1 MQINVDLKGVAPL
14 EARRIIKAIAAFT
27 GIAVDFPISMQERV
41 HEIVHGAVAEQTP
54 VGKAPEPIA
63 HVVSATMM
71 ADGNGISVALK
82 PTDTPDAA
90 AIFGAAAP
98 FVPATVDAAA
108 LPTAPVV
115 QPASSLPML
124 PAPQAPVVMPVAT
137 TSAATPTPP
146 AVTVDKDGLPWD
158 ARIHSSSKALNADGR
173 WRAKKGLNDDAM
185 VATVQAEL
193 RALMAIPAAPVAP
206 VVAAPTLDAVA
217 QTPTVDPTTLPE
229 FMTRVTPLM
238 MAGKLT
244 MPQVDAV
251 LQAFGVTGG
260 VTSLMQRPDL
270 IPHVWAN
277 LKASYGL

>member
-1 MQINVDLKGVAPL
+1 MQINLDLSRGSSA
-14 EARRIIKAIAAFT
+14 EAMAVIKAIAAYTSLNVEFVE
-27 GIAVDFPISMQERV
+27 ANRERV
-41 HEIVHGAVAEQTP
+41 ISIVTGEVSKLNSTP
-54 VGKAPEPIA
+54 KPEPIA
-63 HVVSATMM
+63 HLNSVTQLPTGFSAQMT
-71 ADGNGISVALK
+71 

-90 AIFGAAAP
+90 AIFGAVAP

-115 QPASSLPML
+115 QPASSLPMPL
-124 PAPQAPVVMPVAT
+124 APQAPVVMPAAT
-137 TSAATPTPP
+137 TSVAAPTPP

-193 RALMAIPAAPVAP
+193 RALMTIPAAPVAP
-206 VVAAPTLDAVA
+206 VVVAPLAIN
-217 QTPTVDPTTLPE
+217 TVDPTTLPE

-270 IPHVWAN
+270 IPQVWAN